1 MNSLISFA
9 IVLGLL
15 IFVHE
20 FGHFIWAKF
29 FGVKVLKFS
38 LGFGPKLISKQYGET
53 EYLISAFP
61 LGGYVKMFGESPGEL
76 AEEKLS
82 PGELKRSFATRPVWQ
97 RFIIVA
103 GGPIFNLI
111 FAMILFS
118 TIVLVAG
125 LPQPVDTTTI
135 SGVGQDTPA
144 AEAGLQEGDTILSI
158 DGTETRRW
166 EDVSSL
172 IMNSEGREVVIILQR
187 DGQTLEFAVTPQMQ
201 ATRNIFGE
209 EVEKRFMVG
218 IARSEEVIYE
228 KVGFMKSLQSGISQT
243 WSWMYLTVMGLV
255 KIIQKVVPASEL
267 GGPILIAKIAGER
280 MEAGWINFLYFMGV
294 LSVNL
299 GILNLLPIPILDGGH
314 LVFFSV
320 EAILRKPLNLRTM
333 EILQQIG
340 LVLLGSLMIF
350 VFYNDLV
357 RVFGD
362 DRSRKC
368 LKLRVGSQE
377 YRSEMKKLDR
387 VLRLSVSTQCWNR
400 FID

>member
-1 MNSLISFA
+1 MNTLISFA

-38 LGFGPKLISKQYGET
+38 LGFGPKLIGRQYGET

-61 LGGYVKMFGESPGEL
+61 LGGYVKMFGENPGEL

-103 GGPIFNLI
+103 GGPVFNLI
-111 FAMILFS
+111 FAMFLFFL
-118 TIVLVAG
+118 IVLVAG
-125 LPQPVDTTTI
+125 MPQPVDTTTI
-135 SGVGQDTPA
+135 GGVGQDTPA
-144 AEAGLQEGDTILSI
+144 AEAGLQAGDTILAI
-158 DGTETRRW
+158 DGKETVRW
-166 EDVSSL
+166 EDVSLL
-172 IMNSEGREVVIILQR
+172 IKNSEGKEVVLTLQR
-187 DGQTLEFAVTPQMQ
+187 GDEKLAVTVAPRMET
-201 ATRNIFGE
+201 TRNIFGE
-209 EVEKRFMVG
+209 ETGERFMIG
-218 IARSEEVIYE
+218 IARSEEVTYE
-228 KVGFMKSLQSGISQT
+228 KVGIIEALQAGVSQT
-243 WSWMYLTVMGLV
+243 WSWMYLTIMGLV

-333 EILQQIG
+333 EILQQVG
-340 LVLLGSLMIF
+340 LVLLGTLMIF

-357 RVFGD
+357 RVFSG
-362 DRSRKC
+362 
-368 LKLRVGSQE
+368 
-377 YRSEMKKLDR
+377 
-387 VLRLSVSTQCWNR
+387 
-400 FID
+400 

>member
-1 MNSLISFA
+1 MNTLISFV

-53 EYLISAFP
+53 EYLVSAFP
-61 LGGYVKMFGESPGEL
+61 LGGYVKMFGESPGEI
-76 AEEKLS
+76 AEKKLS
-82 PGELKRSFATRPVWQ
+82 PGELKRSFATKPVWQ

-103 GGPIFNLI
+103 GGPVFNLI
-111 FAMILFS
+111 FAMFLFFI
-118 TIVLVAG
+118 IVFVAG

-135 SGVGQDTPA
+135 GGVGQGSPA
-144 AEAGLQEGDTILSI
+144 AEAGLQPNDTIIDI
-158 DGTETRRW
+158 DGKETRLW
-166 EDVSSL
+166 EDVSRM
-172 IMNSEGREVVIILQR
+172 IKNGEGREVVITVRR
-187 DGQTLEFAVTPQMQ
+187 DGDTLEIPVTPRME
-201 ATRNIFGE
+201 TTKNIFGE
-209 EVEKRFMVG
+209 EVGQRYMVG
-218 IARSEEVIYE
+218 IAMFEEVIYE
-228 KVGFMKSLQSGISQT
+228 KVGFVKSLQAGISQT

-255 KIIQKVVPASEL
+255 KIIQKVIPASEL

-280 MEAGWINFLYFMGV
+280 MEAGWVNFLYFMAV

-333 EILQQIG
+333 EIMQQIG
-340 LVLLGSLMIF
+340 LVLLSTLMIF

-357 RVFGD
+357 RVFG
-362 DRSRKC
+362 
-368 LKLRVGSQE
+368 G
-377 YRSEMKKLDR
+377 
-387 VLRLSVSTQCWNR
+387 
-400 FID
+400 

>member
-1 MNSLISFA
+1 MNTLISFA

-38 LGFGPKLISKQYGET
+38 LGFGPKLISRQYGET

-61 LGGYVKMFGESPGEL
+61 LGGYVKMFGENPSEI
-76 AEEKLS
+76 AEERLS

-103 GGPIFNLI
+103 GGPVFNLI
-111 FAMILFS
+111 FAMFLFFI
-118 TIVLVAG
+118 IVLVAG
-125 LPQPVDTTTI
+125 LPQPLDTTTI
-135 SGVGQDTPA
+135 GGVGQDTPA
-144 AEAGLQEGDTILSI
+144 AEAGLQEGDTILAINGSE
-158 DGTETRRW
+158 TERW
-166 EDVSSL
+166 EDVSLL
-172 IMNSEGREVVIILQR
+172 IKNSEGSEVVITLQR
-187 DGQTLEFAVTPQMQ
+187 DGQSLEVAVTPRMEK
-201 ATRNIFGE
+201 TRNIFGE
-209 EVEKRFMVG
+209 EVGERYMVG
-218 IARSEEVIYE
+218 IAMSEEVIYE
-228 KVGFMKSLQSGISQT
+228 KVGFIKSLQAGISQT

-280 MEAGWINFLYFMGV
+280 MEAGWVNFLYFMGV

-340 LVLLGSLMIF
+340 LVLLGTLMIF

-357 RVFGD
+357 RVFG
-362 DRSRKC
+362 
-368 LKLRVGSQE
+368 
-377 YRSEMKKLDR
+377 
-387 VLRLSVSTQCWNR
+387 
-400 FID
+400 